1 MESPSFLWAST
12 STVPCSRSSATLVG
26 GAGVEACGWTAGG
39 RRGRCQRASG
49 VAAGEGE
56 GVDSGGQT
64 RPGGGLSLFSSR
76 WISQGSFSSSKRS
89 CRKKASR
96 ASLLCRASAV
106 CFSKAAR
113 RASAPCHSF
122 RSSQAASNRRHRK
135 SSRPQNQG
143 RRYQGIATGGVRGAR
158 FSIGRGVVPAVEPEA
173 LFSPSVMRKL
183 HFHKLP
189 GRAKR
194 VPPATEVRSGTARVR
209 SRDCPLSADR
219 RSGASP
225 HPVACFPV
233 PRGRSSTV
241 RPGP

>member
-39 RRGRCQRASG
+39 DAGVATGASG
-49 VAAGEGE
+49 VAAGEGK

-76 WISQGSFSSSKRS
+76 WISQGSFSFW
-89 CRKKASR
+89 A
-96 ASLLCRASAV
+96 ASAV
-106 CFSKAAR
+106 AVKKPRAPRCCAGLRCLFFQGR
-113 RASAPCHSF
+113 TPASAPCHSF

-143 RRYQGIATGGVRGAR
+143 RRYQAIATGGVRGAT
-158 FSIGRGVVPAVEPEA
+158 FSIGRGVVPAVEPEV

-189 GRAKR
+189 GRNQR
-194 VPPATEVRSGTARVR
+194 VHPQRKRSGRAGQIKR
-209 SRDCPLSADR
+209 L
-219 RSGASP
+219 
-225 HPVACFPV
+225 
-233 PRGRSSTV
+233 STV
-241 RPGP
+241 C